1 MFFFKSSKPKA
12 FNFKPVYLKD
22 KEVIGVEE
30 INKNEYIPFADKMH
44 QQWNRIPYSKLAQNG
59 KKRIFSIALMTLV
72 ALYLVMKG
80 FEYFSNFQ

>member
-1 MFFFKSSKPKA
+1 MLFFKSSKPKA

-22 KEVIGVEE
+22 KEENDE
-30 INKNEYIPFADKMH
+30 KINLNEDIPFADKMQ

-59 KKRIFSIALMTLV
+59 KKRIFSIAIMTLV

-80 FEYFSNFQ
+80 FEYLSNFQ